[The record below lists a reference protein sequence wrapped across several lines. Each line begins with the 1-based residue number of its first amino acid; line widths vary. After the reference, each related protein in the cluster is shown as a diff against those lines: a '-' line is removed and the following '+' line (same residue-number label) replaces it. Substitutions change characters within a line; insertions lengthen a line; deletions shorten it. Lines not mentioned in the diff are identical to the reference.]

1 MSDLHQTQSAQH
13 TDALIIGT
21 GFAGIRALIEI
32 KKLGLSAVALEAG
45 TDVGGTWYWNRYP
58 GARTDSQ
65 SWTYC
70 FPFPEIEQ
78 KWNWEERYPGQA
90 EVHGYLSFVTDHF
103 NLRPLIQFGQRVAA
117 ASYDE
122 QSNLWTITT
131 DDGSQFTCKYF
142 IPAVGPLSI
151 PQEPKFKGMEQFKGE
166 VYNTGRWPREPVDF
180 TGKRVAVIG
189 TGASGIQSI
198 PLIAEVAEHVTVFQ
212 RTPNF
217 VMPAQN
223 FALDDEFRANIKAD
237 YPAVWDKARSHVFGF
252 PLDQAGRNY
261 DDVTDEAE
269 RDRIFE
275 EGWQKGGFH
284 FVFETFDDIIFDQRS
299 NDAAADFI
307 RRKIKATVKDPK
319 VAELLTPY
327 DHPYVAKRPPSG
339 TNYYETFNRDN
350 VTLVDIKSDPIESMT
365 ETGLRTGENEY
376 SFDAL
381 VLATGF
387 DAVTGALA
395 RIDITGRDGVRL
407 TDVWAHG
414 AETYLSI
421 GVPNFPN
428 MLMLFGPQCSYA
440 NAPVVI
446 EPLVGWLSRVIQ
458 HMDENGYASIECTE
472 EATAGWSAAVDE
484 IFNQTLLPAGESA
497 NSWYLGANIPGK
509 PRRVLFYFGGV
520 NNFAVQLK
528 ECADHDFD
536 GFVFARQPVGANR

>member
-1 MSDLHQTQSAQH
+1 V
-13 TDALIIGT
+13 LIIGT
-21 GFAGIRALIEI
+21 GFSGLRALIEV
-32 KKLGLSAVALEAG
+32 KKLGLSVVALEAG

-65 SWTYC
+65 SWSYC

-78 KWNWEERYPGQA
+78 KWNWEERYPGQP
-90 EVHGYLSFVTDHF
+90 EVYRYLRFVTDHF
-103 NLRPLIQFGQRVAA
+103 GLRPLIQFEQRVAA
-117 ASYDE
+117 AAHDE
-122 QSNLWTITT
+122 QNNLWIVTT
-131 DDGSQFTCKYF
+131 EDGSQFTCKYF

-151 PQEPKFKGMEQFKGE
+151 PQEPHFKGMEHFKGD
-166 VYNTGRWPREPVDF
+166 VLNTGRWPREPVDF

-198 PLIAEVAEHVTVFQ
+198 PLIAEVAEQLTVFQ

-223 FALDDEFRANIKAD
+223 FALDDEFRDNIKAD
-237 YPAVWDKARSHVFGF
+237 YPAVWAKARGHVFGF
-252 PLDQAGRNY
+252 PLDPAGRMY
-261 DDVTDEAE
+261 DDVTDEE
-269 RDRIFE
+269 RDQIFE

-299 NDAAADFI
+299 NDAAANFI
-307 RRKIKATVKDPK
+307 RRKIKETVKDPK

-327 DHPYVAKRPPSG
+327 NHPYVAKRPPSG

-350 VTLVDIKSDPIESMT
+350 VTLIDIKSDPIESMT
-365 ETGLRTGENEY
+365 ETGLRTQNNEY
-376 SFDAL
+376 SFDVL

-395 RIDITGRDGVRL
+395 RIDITGQDGVRL
-407 TDVWAHG
+407 ADVWEYG

-421 GVPNFPN
+421 GVPKFPN
-428 MLMLFGPQCSYA
+428 MFLMFGPQCSYA

-446 EPLVGWLSRVIQ
+446 EPLVGWLRKVIQ
-458 HMDENGYASIECTE
+458 HMDENGYASVEPTE
-472 EATAGWSAAVDE
+472 EATARWSAGVDE
-484 IFNQTLLPAGESA
+484 IFNQTLLPAGEAA

-520 NNFAVQLK
+520 NNFAAHL
-528 ECADHDFD
+528 EACAEQDFD
-536 GFVFARQPVGANR
+536 GFKFTRQPVGVNS